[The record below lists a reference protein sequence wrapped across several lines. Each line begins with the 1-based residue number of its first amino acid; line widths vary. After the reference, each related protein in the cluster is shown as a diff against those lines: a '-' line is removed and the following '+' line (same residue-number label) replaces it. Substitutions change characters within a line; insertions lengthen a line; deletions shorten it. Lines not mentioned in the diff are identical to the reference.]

1 MSWMGL
7 VRAYAED
14 HATAKVY
21 GRAPRRQSY
30 AQDAQFYNKGHV
42 ALRNAMEKL
51 MPEYIAKMQTEKV
64 AKMIADLERQGYTV
78 TKNG

>member
-14 HATAKVY
+14 HASAKVY

-30 AQDAQFYNKGHV
+30 AQDAQSYNKGPV
-42 ALRNAMEKL
+42 ALRNAMDKLIPTYMEK
-51 MPEYIAKMQTEKV
+51 YQAEKT
-64 AKMIADLERQGYTV
+64 AKMIAELERQGYTV
-78 TKNG
+78 TKNA